1 MFSIFNKPSKIT
13 LDCFTDQRV
22 IYDAYEPELAKD
34 TMPEWWKKMA
44 STRKFDSMTYQG
56 LDNATLKR
64 CPHVNELLTTGVMFP
79 AWMQLKIKTFD
90 QPDQAMIQTYPEGSP
105 VIPHDPQDY
114 AHHKPNM
121 FHGKVMSPWQI
132 RDTSGTKWL
141 WTSPQWHMTNPIEY
155 WTVPAISEFKYQHAT
170 IVNLMVPFNSELT
183 IEPGDPWL
191 HLVPLTEKRIEL
203 KTHLVSSEE
212 LNKMNS
218 LMMGVGS
225 YARFINRMKKKGK

>member
-1 MFSIFNKPSKIT
+1 
-13 LDCFTDQRV
+13 
-22 IYDAYEPELAKD
+22 
-34 TMPEWWKKMA
+34 
-44 STRKFDSMTYQG
+44 
-56 LDNATLKR
+56 
-64 CPHVNELLTTGVMFP
+64 MFP

-90 QPDQAMIQTYPEGSP
+90 RPDYAEIQTYPEGSP

-170 IVNLMVPFNSELT
+170 ITNLMVPFNTELY

-191 HLVPLTEKRIEL
+191 HLLPLTEKKIKL
-203 KTHLVSSEE
+203 KTHLVSTEE

-225 YARFINRMKKKGK
+225 YARFMNRMKRKGK